1 MPGLIQSVE
10 RATAVMHLLAARD
23 EPMTLAEIAAA
34 VGVVKSTAHGL
45 VRTLVAG
52 GVLDQDERSGRYR
65 LADDP
70 FGPRR
75 DVWDVNEIRSRALNW
90 TDALASRTTMATQVT
105 VVRDGAVQVVHD
117 VLATRGA
124 GARPLMTGSMVPAH
138 AGALGRVHLAYDA
151 HLARAVLREDLMA
164 HTQRTIVD
172 PAVLVAE
179 LARVR
184 DTGWAVA
191 VGDLV
196 HDQAAVAAPIRD
208 AGGTVMAAVGVMG
221 GVDDICGRG
230 EAPRTAV
237 VDNVIAA
244 ARSISRELGHGVAP
258 GRGTR

>member
-52 GVLDQDERSGRYR
+52 GMLDQDADTGRYR

-75 DVWDVNEIRSRALNW
+75 NLWDVNEIRSRALNW
-90 TDALASRTTMATQVT
+90 TDALASRSTLATQVT
-105 VVRDGAVQVVHD
+105 VVRGGVVRVVHD

-124 GARPLMTGSMVPAH
+124 GARPLMTGATVPAH

-151 HLARAVLREDLMA
+151 HLARSVSRSPLAA
-164 HTQRTIVD
+164 HTHRTIVD
-172 PAVLVAE
+172 AGVLAGE

-191 VGDLV
+191 IGDLV
-196 HDQAAVAAPIRD
+196 HDQATVAAPIRD

-221 GVDDICGRG
+221 AVDDICGRG
-230 EAPRTAV
+230 EMPRTAL

-244 ARSISRELGHGVAP
+244 ARSISRELGHGLAVP
-258 GRGTR
+258 GGNR